1 MYLPHYELQY
11 VDTGKWLL
19 FILWYSLRGVRVT
32 GLVSFKDVLF
42 CLSNLIIY
50 ILVFTLCRSWNCS
63 ELILTQLTTECHCC
77 QTRTRPVSLIPTCPK
92 TNTWAEVT
100 RWLMMYCT
108 LLSVGAL
115 ACCQGSLFCGNQL
128 KTKPE
133 CKHQERKEFW
143 LFFSSC
149 CHFNWK
155 FWSST
160 QRRCECFYSA
170 CRAVEMIWFL
180 VYHFCLSHLIYI
192 SFQSSR
198 IINIISELRPDGVTW
213 QEFFDNF
220 KLHCLGIF
228 DSLKLKTVLGRQV
241 EQHVSRQC
249 YCERN
254 SLKPLTFLL
263 LVSLCFTS
271 ERVSSLSPY
280 QHERNDLGEM
290 ENILERQFSLMQQN
304 LDIKIGENSDN
315 RVLSS
320 PSKATSTSNLFFL
333 CPPLLWPPL

>member
-1 MYLPHYELQY
+1 M
-11 VDTGKWLL
+11 
-19 FILWYSLRGVRVT
+19 
-32 GLVSFKDVLF
+32 
-42 CLSNLIIY
+42 
-50 ILVFTLCRSWNCS
+50 
-63 ELILTQLTTECHCC
+63 
-77 QTRTRPVSLIPTCPK
+77 
-92 TNTWAEVT
+92 
-100 RWLMMYCT
+100 
-108 LLSVGAL
+108 
-115 ACCQGSLFCGNQL
+115 
-128 KTKPE
+128 
-133 CKHQERKEFW
+133 
-143 LFFSSC
+143 
-149 CHFNWK
+149 
-155 FWSST
+155 
-160 QRRCECFYSA
+160 
-170 CRAVEMIWFL
+170 
-180 VYHFCLSHLIYI
+180 
-192 SFQSSR
+192 
-198 IINIISELRPDGVTW
+198 
-213 QEFFDNF
+213 
-220 KLHCLGIF
+220 
-228 DSLKLKTVLGRQV
+228 LGRQV